1 MSPGAAGRRNA
12 GRTVL
17 AALIVA
23 GAFGACRGPA
33 GPLPPVPA
41 GSGGVLVRAGQP
53 PPIRDTQSVIDRVV
67 AVVNDDVIM
76 MSELQE
82 AIALARRDGRA
93 QPEGPDLERTVL
105 NRLVDHRLQVQEARR
120 EKIEVTED
128 ELRVRLDDFVQR
140 NGGDREKLEHQ
151 LQTQGVTWEALR
163 RELREQMLAQRVLAR
178 RVVRRATVTEAE
190 VDQYLTENRNKFD
203 AGLKYHAR
211 HIAIMAEP
219 SSSPAAWERAK
230 ADMDGIVAA
239 LGAGGSFAEL
249 ARARAKDPS
258 GASGGDL
265 GWLARGEL
273 DAAFER
279 PLLALEKGQ
288 VTAPIRSTAGYH
300 IFLLEDREELT
311 AERLAAARQQ
321 ARDLLVNK
329 KAQERF
335 DEWVEGLRRKALIAI
350 RL

>member
-1 MSPGAAGRRNA
+1 VSTTRLALAGLVAAG
-12 GRTVL
+12 
-17 AALIVA
+17 AL
-23 GAFGACRGPA
+23 GACRAPA

-41 GSGGVLVRAGQP
+41 GSGGVLVGAGQP

-67 AVVNDDVIM
+67 AVVNGDVIM

-82 AIALARRDGRA
+82 AIALSRRDGRA

-128 ELRVRLDDFVQR
+128 EMRARLDEFVKQ
-140 NGGDREKLEHQ
+140 NGGDRAKVEAQ
-151 LQTQGVTWEALR
+151 LQTQGLTWDALR
-163 RELREQMLAQRVLAR
+163 RELRDQMLAQRVRGR

-190 VDQYLTENRNKFD
+190 VDQYLAENLSKFD

-211 HIAIMAEP
+211 HIAVTADP
-219 SSSPAAWERAK
+219 PSSPAAWERAK
-230 ADMDGIVAA
+230 QEIDAIAAA
-239 LGAGGSFAEL
+239 LAAGGDFAEL
-249 ARARAKDPS
+249 ARTRSKDPS
-258 GASGGDL
+258 ASSGGDL

-273 DAAFER
+273 DAAFES

-288 VTAPIRSTAGYH
+288 VTAPIRSSAGFH
-300 IFLLEDREELT
+300 LLILDDREELT
-311 AERLAAARQQ
+311 ADRLADARQQ
-321 ARDLLVNK
+321 ARDLLLNK

-335 DEWVEGLRRKALIAI
+335 DEWLEALRRRALIAI